1 MEKRYTGEINKIKK
15 EINQE
20 ETNNDKEMLKIID
33 SLKYEEKTEGY
44 NKRTQITIIVS

>member
-33 SLKYEEKTEGY
+33 SLKYEKTEGY